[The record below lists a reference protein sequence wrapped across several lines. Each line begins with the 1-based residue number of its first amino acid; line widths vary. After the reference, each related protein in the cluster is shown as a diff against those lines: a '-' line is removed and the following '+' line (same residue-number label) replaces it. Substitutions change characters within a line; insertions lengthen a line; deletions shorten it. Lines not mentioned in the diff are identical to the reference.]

1 MASAQMD
8 DVMAQAMAITQAQA
22 GVRAMSAEE
31 IVAYAVEVARGIHA
45 LVEGEATVPQAPEG
59 GSSPIMDPKK
69 SIRENAVIC
78 LECGHKFKMLTRRHL
93 SQHGLTPRQYR
104 EKYGFKK
111 NASLACRSIQKM
123 RRDKMKEMRL
133 WERKKQTV
141 EEAAE

>member
-1 MASAQMD
+1 MPTAQMD

-22 GVRAMSAEE
+22 GVRSMSADE
-31 IVAYAVEVARGIHA
+31 IVAYAVEVARGIRA
-45 LVEGEATVPQAPEG
+45 LMGCGDAAPMPEVDG
-59 GSSPIMDPKK
+59 TPGIDPKK

-93 SQHGLTPRQYR
+93 AQHGLTPRQYR

-133 WERKKQTV
+133 WERKNQPMDDAD
-141 EEAAE
+141 E